1 MLVNY
6 IYDYQY
12 FKLPIM
18 LLIDLNKLQDQW
30 LSALFKK
37 KKVTCYAKCL
47 NFFEKVNLNIHVYGR
62 CLHPISYQT
71 MVSQSLLRW
80 QFLGHCLTMSHE
92 FHAIRKSIIN
102 LNILIPVHS
111 VLQNKKK
118 G

>member
-71 MVSQSLLRW
+71 NMVSQSLLRW

-92 FHAIRKSIIN
+92 FHAIRKSII

-111 VLQNKKK
+111 VLQSKKK